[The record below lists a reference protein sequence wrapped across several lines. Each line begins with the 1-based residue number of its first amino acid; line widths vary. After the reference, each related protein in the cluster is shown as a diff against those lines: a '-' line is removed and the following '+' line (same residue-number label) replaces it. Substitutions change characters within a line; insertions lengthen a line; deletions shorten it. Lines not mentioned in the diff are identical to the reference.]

1 VKVRVFTI
9 FPELIEA
16 ACRPSILGSAIEKGI
31 LTVDTV
37 DPREYTTDRHRK
49 VDDIPFGGGAGMVMM
64 AQPLSDALDAALA
77 TEEAEAGAGGGERK
91 PRIIFLTPGG
101 KPFHQDLAREFAREE
116 SLFLVC
122 GRYKGIDDRVVRRYA
137 TDEISIGDY
146 VLSGGEVP
154 ALVVIDAVM
163 RLLPGALGDFA
174 SAEEDSIHSGLLEVP
189 QYTRPREF
197 RGEEVPEVLLS
208 GHHENIRRWRRQE
221 ALRRTWRR
229 RPELLKQAELTRED
243 LRMLRDWDQEREQD
257 QNPEAMPPPA
267 RGE

>member
-1 VKVRVFTI
+1 MRITVFTI

-31 LTVDTV
+31 LSVETV
-37 DPREYTTDRHRK
+37 DPREHTTDRHRK

-64 AQPLSDALDAALA
+64 PQPLSDALDSALA
-77 TEEAEAGAGGGERK
+77 AEGERK
-91 PRIIFLTPGG
+91 PRVVFLTPGG
-101 KPFHQDLAREFAREE
+101 RPLDQDTVRELANEE
-116 SLFLVC
+116 SIFLVS

-146 VLSGGEVP
+146 VLSGGELP

-189 QYTRPREF
+189 LFTRPREF
-197 RGEEVPEVLLS
+197 RGDEVPEVLIS
-208 GHHENIRRWRRQE
+208 GHHEKIRRWRRRE
-221 ALRRTWRR
+221 ALKRTLLH
-229 RPELLKQAELTRED
+229 RPELLESADLSKEDQQVLRELKRD
-243 LRMLRDWDQEREQD
+243 LDSGGT
-257 QNPEAMPPPA
+257 
-267 RGE
+267 GE

>member
-1 VKVRVFTI
+1 MRVRVFTI

-31 LTVDTV
+31 LSVDTV
-37 DPREYTTDRHRK
+37 DPREYTADRHRK

-77 TEEAEAGAGGGERK
+77 EEEAEAGKGGRK
-91 PRIIFLTPGG
+91 PRVVFLTPGG
-101 KPFHQDLAREFAREE
+101 KPFHQDLAREFAQEE
-116 SLFLVC
+116 CLFLVS

-221 ALRRTWRR
+221 ALRRTWRQ
-229 RPELLKQAELTRED
+229 RPELLERAELTRED
-243 LRMLRDWDQEREQD
+243 RAMLRDWEQEREKH